1 MLLAWKTNVHVIV
14 DITLL
19 LTTFLVSV
27 SACIKYMYRYNYICT
42 HFGCTLIVIFTP
54 HNNNNIIIM
63 QILMSVSFQTL
74 MIVFMLAVITHWAAL
89 CVSVVLD
96 LYQTVKIIALVMEFH
111 SRHLD
116 VLIINYCTIIVIVV
130 DIDECATD
138 IDNCD
143 INADCTNIEGSY
155 TCTCRNLY
163 FGDGLSCSS
172 KILIVN

>member
-1 MLLAWKTNVHVIV
+1 MVAPGRV
-14 DITLL
+14 
-19 LTTFLVSV
+19 
-27 SACIKYMYRYNYICT
+27 RYEKFHCICT

-63 QILMSVSFQTL
+63 QILMSVLFQTL
-74 MIVFMLAVITHWAAL
+74 MVVFTLAVITHWAAL

-96 LYQTVKIIALVMEFH
+96 LYQTVKIIALVIEFH

-116 VLIINYCTIIVIVV
+116 VLIVNYCTIIIIAV

-163 FGDGLSCSS
+163 YGDGLSCSS
-172 KILIVN
+172 KILIIN